1 MFPVSMFIERLFVII
16 FCPMSE
22 NKKDANSLLSS
33 LRDKKLQVSKKLLL
47 SPPKQIQAERGFFLR
62 QRRL

>member
-22 NKKDANSLLSS
+22 NKKDANSLSS

-47 SPPKQIQAERGFFLR
+47 SPPKKIQAEGGFFLR
-62 QRRL
+62 ERRL

>member
-1 MFPVSMFIERLFVII
+1 MFIERLFVII

-33 LRDKKLQVSKKLLL
+33 LRDKKLQVSKKLL
-47 SPPKQIQAERGFFLR
+47 SPPKKIQAERGFFLR